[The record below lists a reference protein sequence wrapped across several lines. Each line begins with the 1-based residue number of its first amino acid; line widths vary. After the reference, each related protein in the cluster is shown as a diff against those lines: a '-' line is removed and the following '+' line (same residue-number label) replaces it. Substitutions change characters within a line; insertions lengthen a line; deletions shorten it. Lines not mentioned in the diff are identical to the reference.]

1 MKGFR
6 IFRRNVGYAIKSIFR
21 NVSLS
26 AASVICTTVTLF
38 LVSVAMLMTA
48 NINEYTKSLEDT
60 LTITVYVKENATEE
74 QISTIKSKLLEIQN
88 IKSDEILY
96 KDKNTVKKETVEKSD
111 KDDVVSTILTMLGD
125 DYNFLCPEI
134 ILTVKDLSKMDETVS
149 TIKTIENID
158 HVTYYEDAENT
169 MLPIFNAIQKITFV
183 IILGLIIVT
192 IFLISNTVKL
202 TIFARKNEIEIMRLV
217 GNSNFVIRLPFVI
230 EGLFLGFIG
239 SITPIIATIWG
250 YIILFD
256 KYEGHIT
263 NFIQLIKPMPLA
275 LNVSIVILV
284 IGSLVGMLSSYAA
297 VRKHLKI

>member
-1 MKGFR
+1 
-6 IFRRNVGYAIKSIFR
+6 
-21 NVSLS
+21 
-26 AASVICTTVTLF
+26 
-38 LVSVAMLMTA
+38 
-48 NINEYTKSLEDT
+48 
-60 LTITVYVKENATEE
+60 
-74 QISTIKSKLLEIQN
+74 
-88 IKSDEILY
+88 
-96 KDKNTVKKETVEKSD
+96 
-111 KDDVVSTILTMLGD
+111 
-125 DYNFLCPEI
+125 
-134 ILTVKDLSKMDETVS
+134 
-149 TIKTIENID
+149 
-158 HVTYYEDAENT
+158 
-169 MLPIFNAIQKITFV
+169 
-183 IILGLIIVT
+183 
-192 IFLISNTVKL
+192 
-202 TIFARKNEIEIMRLV
+202 LV

>member
-6 IFRRNVGYAIKSIFR
+6 IFRRNIGYAVKSMFR

-48 NINEYTKSLEDT
+48 NINNYTKSLEDT

-74 QISTIKSKLLEIQN
+74 QISNIKSKLLEIQN

-96 KDKNTVKKETVEKSD
+96 KDKNMVKKETLEKSD

-134 ILTVKDLSKMDETVS
+134 VLTVKDLSKMNETVA

-192 IFLISNTVKL
+192 IFLIANTVKL
-202 TIFARKNEIEIMRLV
+202 TIFARKSEIEIMRLV
-217 GNSNFVIRLPFVI
+217 GNSNFVIKLPFVI

-239 SITPIIATIWG
+239 SIIPIIATIWG
-250 YIILFD
+250 YILLFD

-263 NFIQLIKPMPLA
+263 NFIQMIKPMPLA
-275 LNVSIVILV
+275 LNVSIIILI